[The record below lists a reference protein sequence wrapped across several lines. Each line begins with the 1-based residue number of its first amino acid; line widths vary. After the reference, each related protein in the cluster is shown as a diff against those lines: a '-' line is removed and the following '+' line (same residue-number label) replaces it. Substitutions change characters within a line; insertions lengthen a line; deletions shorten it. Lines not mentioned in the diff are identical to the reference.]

1 MDRSHARPFISATPL
16 PHATGVTLDQDELI
30 VTEQTDFSSFL
41 FCNPVTIL
49 AFLTEVI
56 KQTILAKD
64 NNEDIDVFQII
75 IEAGGGRM
83 GLPVDAEQLKL
94 FSS

>member
-16 PHATGVTLDQDELI
+16 PHATGVPLDQDELI

-41 FCNPVTIL
+41 FCNPVTFL
-49 AFLTEVI
+49 AFLTDVI

-64 NNEDIDVFQII
+64 KNEDIDVFQII
-75 IEAGGGRM
+75 TEAAGGRM
-83 GLPVDAEQLKL
+83 GLPADAEQLKR